1 MKDPAWI
8 EIVPQANW
16 AEDSSL
22 RDSLEK
28 VKDQENGRVDHGGG
42 GNSKKPRSLEAHNA
56 IYSSAMSGTASLRK
70 VERELI
76 AFVVSLE
83 NHCHY

>member
-1 MKDPAWI
+1 MAWI
-8 EIVPQANW
+8 RTVPDDQW
-16 AEDSSL
+16 TGELAEQ
-22 RDSLEK
+22 LETAADP
-28 VKDQENGRVDHGGG
+28 VTGRVDNIIGVHTT
-42 GNSKKPRSLEAHNA
+42 NPRSLRAHLDVYA
-56 IYSSAMSGTASLRK
+56 SAMSGTATLRK